1 MHEVGSSAARTD
13 PASADQGDDVIE
25 RRNLLRMGLSLASAA
40 GLSVVPSLANAFIR
54 KDVQGTLAAHG
65 PVASVHARRRHGKAG
80 PPPRHLSFRHLHTEE
95 NLEVVYW
102 EKGDYVPAALTA
114 VNHLLRDFRTN
125 EEHPIDLK
133 LLDLLNALRQRTGTQ
148 EPFRIISGYR
158 SPQTNEM
165 LREQSAENHGSVPE
179 VAKKSL
185 HMEGQAIDIRL
196 IDVALT
202 RLHATAM
209 SLKRGGVGFY
219 PDSDFIHVD
228 TGAVRYWQGS

>member
-1 MHEVGSSAARTD
+1 
-13 PASADQGDDVIE
+13 VIE
-25 RRNLLRMGLSLASAA
+25 RRNLLQMGLGLVSAVGAGMAPGLAKAF
-40 GLSVVPSLANAFIR
+40 VPNDLR
-54 KDVQGTLAAHG
+54 GTLAAHG
-65 PVASVHARRRHGKAG
+65 PATGAHPRRHHGKAG
-80 PPPRHLSFRHLHTEE
+80 PPPRHISFRHLHTEE

-102 EKGDYVPAALTA
+102 EKGDYVPDAMAA

-125 EEHPIDLK
+125 EEHPIDPK
-133 LLDLLNALRQRTGTQ
+133 LLDLLNALRARTGTR
-148 EPFRIISGYR
+148 EPFRIISAYR

-165 LREQSAENHGSVPE
+165 LREQSAENHAQVAE

-202 RLHATAM
+202 RLHSTALA
-209 SLKRGGVGFY
+209 LKRGGVGFY

>member
-1 MHEVGSSAARTD
+1 M
-13 PASADQGDDVIE
+13 E
-25 RRNLLRMGLSLASAA
+25 RRNLLRMGLGLLGGASLTP
-40 GLSVVPSLANAFIR
+40 GLANAF
-54 KDVQGTLAAHG
+54 VPQTLAGTLPVKG
-65 PVASVHARRRHGKAG
+65 PASRHGGRGRRAKPG

-102 EKGDYVPAALTA
+102 EKGAYVPDALNA

-125 EEHPIDLK
+125 EEHVIDPN
-133 LLDLLNALRQRTGTQ
+133 LLDLLNTLRIRTGTK
-148 EPFRIISGYR
+148 EPFRIISAYR
-158 SPQTNEM
+158 SPATNEM
-165 LREQSAENHGSVPE
+165 LRDQSGETHGGTPE

-202 RLHATAM
+202 RLHTTAVA
-209 SLKRGGVGFY
+209 LKRGGVGFY
-219 PDSDFIHVD
+219 PDSDFVHVD

>member
-1 MHEVGSSAARTD
+1 
-13 PASADQGDDVIE
+13 VIE
-25 RRNLLRMGLSLASAA
+25 RRNLLQMGLGLVSAA
-40 GLSVVPSLANAFIR
+40 GAGLAPGLARAFVPGDLR
-54 KDVQGTLAAHG
+54 GTLAPHG
-65 PVASVHARRRHGKAG
+65 PATGAHPRRHHGKAG
-80 PPPRHLSFRHLHTEE
+80 PPPRHISFRHLHTEE

-102 EKGDYVPAALTA
+102 EKGDYVPDAMAA

-125 EEHPIDLK
+125 EEHPIDPK
-133 LLDLLNALRQRTGTQ
+133 LLDLLNSLRIRTGTR
-148 EPFRIISGYR
+148 EPFRIISAYR

-165 LREQSAENHGSVPE
+165 LREQSAENHAQVPE

-202 RLHATAM
+202 RLHSTAM
-209 SLKRGGVGFY
+209 ALKRGGVGFY
-219 PDSDFIHVD
+219 PDSDFVHVD

>member
-1 MHEVGSSAARTD
+1 MRFAGLVFAPGGGSPEGRC
-13 PASADQGDDVIE
+13 GVIE
-25 RRNLLRMGLSLASAA
+25 RRNLLRMGA
-40 GLSVVPSLANAFIR
+40 GLVSALGAGVAPGLANAFAR
-54 KDVQGTLAAHG
+54 PEPRGTLAGHG
-65 PVASVHARRRHGKAG
+65 PIASAHSRRHHAKAG
-80 PPPRHLSFRHLHTEE
+80 PPPRHISFRHLHTEE

-102 EKGDYVPAALTA
+102 EKGDYVPDALQA

-133 LLDLLNALRQRTGTQ
+133 LLDLLNTLRLRTGTR
-148 EPFRIISGYR
+148 EPFRIISAYR

-165 LREQSAENHGSVPE
+165 LREQSAENHAQVSE

-202 RLHATAM
+202 RLHSTAL

-228 TGAVRYWQGS
+228 TGAVRAWQGS